1 MYEKYIP
8 LVTKITLN
16 TETNS
21 QCERH
26 EEIKIPCG
34 KRRFNVPQ
42 NKYERDEIIWGFQK
56 DCCFNVGND

>member
-34 KRRFNVPQ
+34 KRRFNVP
-42 NKYERDEIIWGFQK
+42 
-56 DCCFNVGND
+56 